1 MSEQLEITVAASDV
15 ANIFGHMGQKHRVLD
30 STRIERL
37 VLDVLADT
45 SGDYRAAVNRRL
57 EAFISMLYGR
67 PDLWPF
73 VTVDYDFNFHDAI
86 TGAIAR
92 CPLRI
97 EGQFHRFDVSEF
109 RRYLLLMAPSEGRA

>member
-1 MSEQLEITVAASDV
+1 MSERLEITVAASDV

-37 VLDVLADT
+37 VLEALAET

-73 VTVDYDFNFHDAI
+73 VTADYDFNFQDAI

-97 EGQFHRFDVSEF
+97 DGPFHRFDAKEF
-109 RRYLLLMAPSEGRA
+109 KRYLLLMAPSEGRA